1 MYYTFR
7 THSDVITLEF
17 YTFDTHPNVITLVN
31 TRVLIFYTFETN
43 PVIKLVKTQVLKLL
57 ILTLM

>member
-7 THSDVITLEF
+7 THSDVIALEF

-57 ILTLM
+57 TLTLM